1 MHKIIINFKNMNLP
15 DKMQQNDIPVEALGM
30 LNGLKA
36 LVHCFSNSAYIKAY

>member
-1 MHKIIINFKNMNLP
+1 MNLP
-15 DKMQQNDIPVEALGM
+15 DKMQQNDIPVEALGT